1 MVNQVT
7 ENVKELLLKGKCFM
21 LILVLTKIY
30 NCSETIS
37 VLTEK

>member
-21 LILVLTKIY
+21 LILALAKNY
-30 NCSETIS
+30 KCSATIS
-37 VLTEK
+37 VS